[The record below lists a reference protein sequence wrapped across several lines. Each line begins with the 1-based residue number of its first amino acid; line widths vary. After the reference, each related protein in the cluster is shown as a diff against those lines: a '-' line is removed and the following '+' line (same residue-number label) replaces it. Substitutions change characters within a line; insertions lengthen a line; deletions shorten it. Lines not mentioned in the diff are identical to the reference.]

1 MNWIPVYVTDEDTME
16 LMSLRTFKKIELK
29 DALNILQIQFPTHE
43 FDYYKIVREWVDI
56 DGNEVTT
63 SDYYIKG
70 RMFKKQ

>member
-29 DALNILQIQFPTHE
+29 DGLNILQIQFPTHE
-43 FDYYKIVREWVDI
+43 FDYYKIVHEWVDI
-56 DGNEVTT
+56 DGNDVIAN
-63 SDYYIKG
+63 DYYIKG